1 MNKMAETIEGRK
13 ALVTGASRGIGKA
26 IALELGKQGAY
37 VLGTATT
44 ATGAEQISA
53 YLKAAGV
60 RGQGLVL
67 NVADNASLDNLLTW
81 LKDNDTYPEI
91 LINNAA
97 ITRDNL
103 LLRMKD
109 SEWDEVIQTNLTG
122 LFRLTKACIKSMMK
136 AHYGRIVNISSIVGV
151 IGNAGQA
158 NYAAAKAG
166 VIGFTKSVAKEI
178 ASRNVTVNA
187 IAPGFIATDMTDAIP
202 EKEREALKQQ
212 IPAHRLGEV
221 ADIADAVSYL
231 VGASYVTGQT
241 LHVNGGMHMA

>member
-1 MNKMAETIEGRK
+1 MAETIEGRK